1 MPVNPVDAKKLA
13 LEKNTTDLRRML
25 EQSDELMRV
34 VMEAGDL
41 ETAEKAAE
49 EAARAAAALIV
60 RKQGGVRELAKR
72 VRERVA
78 GHDEPEDEA
87 PSTTTGNEA
96 PTSETRS

>member
-1 MPVNPVDAKKLA
+1 MPVNPVEAKKLA
-13 LEKNTTDLRRML
+13 LEKNTTDLRQML
-25 EQSDELMRV
+25 EQSDELMRA
-34 VMEAGDL
+34 VMEKGDM

-49 EAARAAAALIV
+49 EAAKAAAALIV

-78 GHDEPEDEA
+78 GDDEPEEEA
-87 PSTTTGNEA
+87 PSTTTSNET

>member
-1 MPVNPVDAKKLA
+1 MPKLA
-13 LEKNTTDLRRML
+13 LEKNTTDLRQML

-60 RKQGGVRELAKR
+60 RKQGVRELAKR

-78 GHDEPEDEA
+78 GDDESEDEA
-87 PSTTTGNEA
+87 PSTTTGSEA
-96 PTSETRS
+96 PTPDTRS

>member
-1 MPVNPVDAKKLA
+1 
-13 LEKNTTDLRRML
+13 ML

-60 RKQGGVRELAKR
+60 RKQGRPG
-72 VRERVA
+72 A
-78 GHDEPEDEA
+78 GQARPRA
-87 PSTTTGNEA
+87 GC
-96 PTSETRS
+96 RG

>member
-13 LEKNTTDLRRML
+13 TEKNTTDLRQML

-34 VMEAGDL
+34 VMEKGDM
-41 ETAEKAAE
+41 ETAEKAAQ
-49 EAARAAAALIV
+49 EAAAAAAALIV

-78 GHDEPEDEA
+78 GEKDDAEDENTQ
-87 PSTTTGNEA
+87 PTTGDA
-96 PTSETRS
+96 GQ

>member
-1 MPVNPVDAKKLA
+1 
-13 LEKNTTDLRRML
+13 ML

-60 RKQGGVRELAKR
+60 RKQGVRELAKR

-78 GHDEPEDEA
+78 GDDESEDEA
-87 PSTTTGNEA
+87 PSTTTGSEA
-96 PTSETRS
+96 PTPDTRS

>member
-41 ETAEKAAE
+41 ETAEKAAQ
-49 EAARAAAALIV
+49 EAAKAAAALIV
-60 RKQGGVRELAKR
+60 RKQGGVRELARR

-78 GHDEPEDEA
+78 GDDESEDET
-87 PSTTTGNEA
+87 PSTPAGDEV
-96 PTSETRS
+96 PTPDTRS